1 MLIELRIEDFAIID
15 RLEVIFGAGL
25 ITFTGETG
33 AGKSIIIDA
42 VETLLGGRTES
53 NQVRSGSPRASV
65 EGMFRIPTANRA
77 EILAIL
83 EREDLLED
91 LETLML
97 GREIRAN
104 GRSVARVNGRS
115 VSASLLRELGELLI
129 DVHGQSEHL
138 SLLHV
143 NQHLSLL
150 DNYLITTNGAGVSEQ
165 LADYR
170 RTYQSLQAVLGEME
184 TLQQAE
190 REAARRSDILSYQI
204 KEIDTARLQP
214 GEEEE
219 LREER
224 NRLANAEGLASLAQE
239 ALLALDEGAP
249 EAPPATDLFGTALH
263 AVHGLARLDPSQS
276 ELVEQTET
284 INDLLS
290 DLAVTLRDYLEGI
303 ELIPAAWTRSKK
315 GWG

>member
-1 MLIELRIEDFAIID
+1 M
-15 RLEVIFGAGL
+15 
-25 ITFTGETG
+25 
-33 AGKSIIIDA
+33 
-42 VETLLGGRTES
+42 LGGRTES

-91 LETLML
+91 PETLML

-115 VSASLLRELGELLI
+115 VSATLLRELGELLI

-170 RTYQSLQAVLGEME
+170 RTYQSLQAVLGE
-184 TLQQAE
+184 TG
-190 REAARRSDILSYQI
+190 D
-204 KEIDTARLQP
+204 
-214 GEEEE
+214 
-219 LREER
+219 
-224 NRLANAEGLASLAQE
+224 
-239 ALLALDEGAP
+239 
-249 EAPPATDLFGTALH
+249 
-263 AVHGLARLDPSQS
+263 
-276 ELVEQTET
+276 
-284 INDLLS
+284 
-290 DLAVTLRDYLEGI
+290 
-303 ELIPAAWTRSKK
+303 PAAGRT
-315 GWG
+315 